1 MTLQLPWSPET
12 HGNLQPSNFT
22 VTRIVYP
29 RNDPFLV
36 DVQMHNLP
44 QRTADLATL
53 PLLEIVY
60 PRKDPF
66 LVDVQMH
73 NLPQQTADPRK
84 DPFLVDVHSVET
96 STT

>member
-22 VTRIVYP
+22 VTR
-29 RNDPFLV
+29 
-36 DVQMHNLP
+36 
-44 QRTADLATL
+44 
-53 PLLEIVY
+53 IVY